1 MAQRSLVARLEK
13 RGTSVW
19 LDYIH
24 RDLLTGGEF
33 RRMVRQDDVLGLTS
47 NPTIFQQAITESQ
60 EYDAQIEAMAR
71 EGKKPEDIFR
81 ALACD
86 DIRTAAD
93 ILRPIYEQLHGGDG
107 YACLSI
113 LPQYATDTASIVR
126 EAHRLWNSIA
136 RPNVMI
142 QIPATEAGTPALEQL
157 TYEGINIDITL
168 IFDAATYRDVA
179 DAYLA
184 GIERR
189 VAARQQT
196 DYVASLASFFLSRVD
211 TAVDELIDQKLK
223 AERDRE
229 MTQRLQALKGEVAVA
244 NAKVAFEEY
253 ERVYAQPRWHQ
264 FAYEGAMPQRPLWVS
279 MSVKNPEFSDIK
291 YVEAL
296 IGGNTVMTLPR
307 ATLEAFQ
314 HHGKV
319 DGATVNADLPSAH
332 RIMDEV
338 SAVGI
343 DVAAVARRL
352 QTDGLATFA
361 GSIDRLLASIEQKA
375 ASRRVAIVG

>member
-1 MAQRSLVARLEK
+1 MAHRSPLARLEK

-33 RRMVRQDDVLGLTS
+33 QRMVRHDDILGITS
-47 NPTIFQQAITESQ
+47 NPAIFQQAITESHD
-60 EYDAQIEAMAR
+60 YDAQIEALAR
-71 EGKKPEDIFR
+71 EGKSPEDIFR
-81 ALACD
+81 TIACD

-93 ILRPIYEQLHGGDG
+93 LLHPVYEQLHGGDG

-113 LPQYATDTASIVR
+113 LPQYATDTTTIVR

-142 QIPATEAGTPALEQL
+142 QIPATEPGIPALEQL

-168 IFDAATYRDVA
+168 IFDAATYRQVA
-179 DAYLA
+179 NAYLA

-189 VAARQQT
+189 LATRQQT

-223 AERDRE
+223 TERDRA
-229 MTQRLQALKGEVAVA
+229 MIQRLQALRGEVGVA

-253 ERVYAQPRWHQ
+253 QQVYAQPRWHALA
-264 FAYEGAMPQRPLWVS
+264 FEGAMPQRPLWVS
-279 MSVKNPEFSDIK
+279 MSVKDPAFSDIK

-314 HHGKV
+314 KHGKV
-319 DGATVNADLPSAH
+319 DRATINADLPSAQ
-332 RIMDEV
+332 RIIDELA
-338 SAVGI
+338 AVGI
-343 DVAAVARRL
+343 DLAMVARRL
-352 QTDGLATFA
+352 QIDGLANFA
-361 GSIDRLLASIEQKA
+361 RSIDQVLASIERKA
-375 ASRRVAIVG
+375 ASRRVATVG